1 MQVRNDGCKKMDM
14 AGKKYSVLLRYC
26 VLLVFA
32 QCTVQ
37 KVCAQNYT
45 TFTPQIQYRICQ
57 QNATGQWIANG
68 NFVYLRITAGTQEG
82 KSIFNELYW
91 IKIIEEASKNSL
103 EGVLRQFLVGD
114 SIEILLPY
122 KLILNSCVSIPRVK
136 NVAPKDKIVVNL
148 RVLRLAENKND
159 KAMRQMQA
167 QQEKRFVAPFVN
179 KKSLTKQASGV
190 YKKTLRSGNG
200 KRMQSSGTI
209 LYTGYFLNG
218 TQFDNSTEPF
228 TYIRGVQFQMID
240 GIVTT
245 LSTMSE
251 GEKVQ
256 VVIPYDA
263 AFGERGLADIVPPFT
278 TVVYD
283 IEMLKVR

>member
-1 MQVRNDGCKKMDM
+1 MW
-14 AGKKYSVLLRYC
+14 
-26 VLLVFA
+26 
-32 QCTVQ
+32 
-37 KVCAQNYT
+37 AQNYT
-45 TFTPQIQYRICQ
+45 TFSPQIQYRICR
-57 QNATGQWIANG
+57 QNTEGQWIANG
-68 NFVYLRITAGTQEG
+68 NFVYLQITAATQNG

-91 IKIIEEASKNSL
+91 IKIIAEAPKNSL
-103 EGVLRQFLVGD
+103 EGVLRQFSVGD
-114 SIEILLPY
+114 SITLLLPY
-122 KLILNSCVSIPRVK
+122 KMILNTCTSIPRAK

-167 QQEKRFVAPFVN
+167 QQEKRFLTQFVN
-179 KKSLTKQASGV
+179 KKSFVKQPSGV
-190 YKKTLRSGNG
+190 YKKTLRGGNG
-200 KRMQSSGTI
+200 KKMQSSGTI
-209 LYTGYFLNG
+209 HYTGTFLNG

-228 TYIRGVQFQMID
+228 TYIRGVQFQMIE

-256 VVIPYDA
+256 IVIPYDA
-263 AFGERGLADIVPPFT
+263 AFGERGLADIVPPFA